1 MRSVDV
7 NALLLHSAV
16 RDPPGAHGGLSGER
30 DDPIGPVGVLRE
42 VDVGLR
48 RLGGAARMRVVDRD
62 AVALVVELVGGEE
75 AAVVE
80 LVAVRRRPLVDRAED
95 LLDRA
100 VRQAHV
106 AAALVGRLLAGVRDE
121 LVPVRS
127 GDPHWEKAS
136 VRRMPAR
143 LTRRAALGGAAAV
156 TLGACGGG
164 DPAPAGGPEPGSG
177 AAMLRS
183 VMAFE
188 HAAAAAWAA
197 IGEGLRGD
205 ARGYARRIH

>member
-95 LLDRA
+95 
-100 VRQAHV
+100 
-106 AAALVGRLLAGVRDE
+106 
-121 LVPVRS
+121 
-127 GDPHWEKAS
+127 PHWEKAS

-143 LTRRAALGGAAAV
+143 LTRRAALGSAAAV
-156 TLGACGGG
+156 TLASCGGG

-177 AAMLRS
+177 A
-183 VMAFE
+183 
-188 HAAAAAWAA
+188 
-197 IGEGLRGD
+197 
-205 ARGYARRIH
+205 